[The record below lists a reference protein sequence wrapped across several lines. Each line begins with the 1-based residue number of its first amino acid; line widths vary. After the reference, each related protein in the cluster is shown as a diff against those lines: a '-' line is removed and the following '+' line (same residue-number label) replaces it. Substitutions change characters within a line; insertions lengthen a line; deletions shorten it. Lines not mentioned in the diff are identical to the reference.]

1 MKVNRKHRLRKHRP
15 SMATLLENEIN
26 STGDI
31 TGQTAHVQQIMFSLK
46 DKKCRVFNDI
56 FGMWM
61 NKQSKKVKLCV
72 I

>member
-15 SMATLLENEIN
+15 SMHMATLLENEIN

-46 DKKCRVFNDI
+46 DKNAGYLNTF
-56 FGMWM
+56 FGT
-61 NKQSKKVKLCV
+61 
-72 I
+72 